1 MADHNSSWKE
11 FNENPISHSMA
22 HYLMALRDLHTKQ
35 GYARVSDVAR
45 ELKVTKG
52 TVSVQMR
59 HLKEKGFVSEDDNR
73 HLTLTD
79 QGESVAGQVVYNR
92 GTIIQFLHK
101 VLEIDPGQA
110 EIDACKI
117 EHLLSPE
124 TGQQILALVELLLS
138 DDPSARSLLKKLKG
152 AKKTRPRLKESPGE
166 GLAKEKKN

>member
-1 MADHNSSWKE
+1 MADHNNSWKE

-22 HYLMALRDLHTKQ
+22 HYLMTLRDLHAGQ

-79 QGESVAGQVVYNR
+79 QGESVAHQVVTNR
-92 GTIIQFLHK
+92 GTIIQFLHT
-101 VLEIDPGQA
+101 VLGVDPGQA

-124 TGQQILALVELLLS
+124 TEHKILALVQLLLS
-138 DDPSARSLLKKLKG
+138 GDPAARSLLKKLKG
-152 AKKTRPRLKESPGE
+152 AKKLPPSLGESAGE
-166 GLAKEKKN
+166 ELVKGKKN

>member
-1 MADHNSSWKE
+1 MADHNNSWKE

-22 HYLMALRDLHTKQ
+22 HYLMTLRELHASH

-73 HLTLTD
+73 HLTLTK
-79 QGESVAGQVVYNR
+79 QGESVAQQVVHNR
-92 GTIIQFLHK
+92 GTIIQFLHN

-124 TGQQILALVELLLS
+124 TGHQILTLVELLLS
-138 DDPSARSLLKKLKG
+138 DDPSAKSLLKKLKS
-152 AKKTRPRLKESPGE
+152 AKKMAPRPTEELVKG
-166 GLAKEKKN
+166 KKN

>member
-1 MADHNSSWKE
+1 
-11 FNENPISHSMA
+11 MA
-22 HYLMALRDLHTKQ
+22 HYLMTLRDLHTSH

-59 HLKEKGFVSEDDNR
+59 HLKEKGFVSEDDKR

-79 QGESVAGQVVYNR
+79 QGESVACQVVTNR
-92 GTIIQFLHK
+92 GTIIQFLHT
-101 VLEIDPGQA
+101 VLDVSPGQA

-124 TGQQILALVELLLS
+124 TEHKILELVELLLS
-138 DDPSARSLLKKLKG
+138 DDPAARSLLKKLKG
-152 AKKTRPRLKESPGE
+152 AEKTPRNIEKVPGR
-166 GLAKEKKN
+166 GLVKGKKN